1 MREKLILLGLI
12 IFLCSGVQPVF
23 SQSSEIKKSSDIQ
36 VVDNKKYYFHKVEE
50 KQTLY
55 GISKAYGT
63 SVSEIAFENSE
74 VVESGLKVG
83 QILKIPLESGL
94 SQQKLESATNSK
106 SNGILL
112 HTVLQGETI
121 YSISKFYNTTPSLVK
136 SLNPESENGIKVGQ
150 ILKIPENEI
159 AADPVSPSPSSTNDN
174 IANSSHETKA
184 SAVNFVTFLLP
195 FYLKDYIFEDS
206 IPLKVNPNSVNA
218 IEFYQGAL
226 LAIDSLKTRGLHY
239 QVSVFDVVSDSV
251 QTKQILKRKE
261 VQQADLIVGPFYNST
276 FETVA
281 RFAKERKI
289 PVVSPMI
296 QNSKI
301 LTANPFVSKVI
312 PNNTSQVET
321 LADYIATNFND
332 PNVLLVHTEHPL
344 ELNLLAAF
352 RSKFK
357 SILPEKVK
365 NLREIDYKTSGIA
378 AVSSALQGGL
388 KQNILVVFSSDQ
400 VMVSQLLPKL
410 DSKRG
415 DFKLMVFG
423 QSIWKNFETIEA
435 DLFSNLNVHIPA
447 NYFVDYSEKAVKNFI
462 LKFREKNQSEPGQMA
477 FLGYDIAYF
486 YLNALNNR
494 GQNFHSTL
502 WQTPGN
508 GLCSAF
514 DFFRDS
520 PEKGFENKAC
530 AIIKFE
536 DNKLVRVK

>member
-159 AADPVSPSPSSTNDN
+159 AADPVSPSPSLTNDN